1 MVDRSPHKGPGF
13 AGWGLRLLIVALA
26 VAGLSRL
33 WTGPAPLSAQPVA
46 AGQARIVIPPGR
58 TSPLP
63 GLRPGQVR
71 TMLNIREPL
80 RYGEFRW
87 DETGVPAGRILI
99 RVDRQA
105 QILSVFR
112 GGHEIGTAV
121 VLYGAPQKPTP
132 AGTYPVLGK
141 TRFHRSRLYDA
152 DMPFSIWLTHDGV
165 AIHASRVR
173 EGAAT
178 HGCIG
183 LPQDFARKLFD
194 MVRKGDPVVI
204 V

>member
-1 MVDRSPHKGPGF
+1 
-13 AGWGLRLLIVALA
+13 
-26 VAGLSRL
+26 
-33 WTGPAPLSAQPVA
+33 
-46 AGQARIVIPPGR
+46 
-58 TSPLP
+58 
-63 GLRPGQVR
+63 
-71 TMLNIREPL
+71 
-80 RYGEFRW
+80 
-87 DETGVPAGRILI
+87 
-99 RVDRQA
+99 
-105 QILSVFR
+105 
-112 GGHEIGTAV
+112 